1 MQLKRGD
8 RRSVATVEQL
18 TSGTLLTQL
27 TSLRGQLTKSDWKI
41 TESHQS
47 KKSSLHCG
55 LQQQKEARKT
65 PENKVRG

>member
-18 TSGTLLTQL
+18 TSGTMLTQL

-47 KKSSLHCG
+47 KKSSLHDR
-55 LQQQKEARKT
+55 LHLQKEARET
-65 PENKVRG
+65 PESKVRG